1 MIPLNSQ
8 GAAILLGAGFSTRF
22 GQDKRLLELQSKPL
36 LSYTTLLY
44 SNVFSDTVLVLR
56 DTDDTLSKLVP
67 EAIEIVYTDRA
78 QYGISES
85 IKAGLNVRLETS
97 WIVIGLIDM
106 PFVKSV
112 TLHLL
117 RDQMMKSPQQIVRL
131 RYHNRTGNPVGIPK
145 QYYSSLLSLTGD
157 QGARQFFAQWETNT
171 LVLDVVD
178 GGIHRDI
185 DTQED
190 LFEYSK
196 RS

>member
-1 MIPLNSQ
+1 MSPFNTQ

-22 GQDKRLLELQSKPL
+22 GQDKRLIELQSKPL
-36 LSYTTLLY
+36 LSYTARLY
-44 SNVFSDTVLVLR
+44 SNVFSDTILVLR
-56 DTDDTLSKLVP
+56 DTDNSLSKLVP
-67 EAIEIVYTDRA
+67 EDIEIVYTDRA

-97 WIVIGLIDM
+97 WVVIGLIDM
-106 PFVKSV
+106 PFVKSI

-131 RYHNRTGNPVGIPK
+131 RYRNRPGNPVGIPK

-157 QGARQFFAQWETNT
+157 QGARKFFTRWEANT

-190 LFEYSK
+190 WLEYSK
-196 RS
+196 CP

>member
-1 MIPLNSQ
+1 MIPLNNQ
-8 GAAILLGAGFSTRF
+8 GTAILLGAGFSTRF
-22 GQDKRLLELQSKPL
+22 GEDKRLLELQSKPL
-36 LSYTTLLY
+36 LSHTALLY
-44 SNVFSDTVLVLR
+44 RSVFSDTVLVLR
-56 DTDDTLSKLVP
+56 DTDEALSKLVP
-67 EAIEIVYTDRA
+67 EDIEIVYTDRA

-85 IKAGLNVRLETS
+85 IKAGLKVRLKSS

-106 PFVKSV
+106 PFVESE

-131 RYHNRTGNPVGIPK
+131 RYRNRMGNPVGIPK

-157 QGARQFFAQWETNT
+157 QGARNYLAKWESNT

-185 DTQED
+185 DTSED
-190 LFEYSK
+190 WFEYSD

>member
-1 MIPLNSQ
+1 
-8 GAAILLGAGFSTRF
+8 LLGAGFSTRF
-22 GQDKRLLELQSKPL
+22 GEDKRLLELQSKPL
-36 LSYTTLLY
+36 LSHTALLY
-44 SNVFSDTVLVLR
+44 RSVFSDTVLVLR
-56 DTDDTLSKLVP
+56 DTDEALSKLVP
-67 EAIEIVYTDRA
+67 EDIEIVYTDRA
-78 QYGISES
+78 QDGISES
-85 IKAGLNVRLETS
+85 IKTGLKVRLQTS
-97 WIVIGLIDM
+97 WIIIGLIDM

-131 RYHNRTGNPVGIPK
+131 RYRNRMGNPVGIPK

-157 QGARQFFAQWETNT
+157 QGARNYLAKWESNT

-185 DTQED
+185 DTPED
-190 LFEYSK
+190 WFEYSD